1 MSGANKILLRLNG
14 PRITESPT
22 EVTGKVELLPTMMDE
37 GLAEFK
43 ERRLEI
49 LPTE

>member
-1 MSGANKILLRLNG
+1 L
-14 PRITESPT
+14 PT
-22 EVTGKVELLPTMMDE
+22 EVTGKVEPLPTMMDE

-43 ERRLEI
+43 GRGLEI